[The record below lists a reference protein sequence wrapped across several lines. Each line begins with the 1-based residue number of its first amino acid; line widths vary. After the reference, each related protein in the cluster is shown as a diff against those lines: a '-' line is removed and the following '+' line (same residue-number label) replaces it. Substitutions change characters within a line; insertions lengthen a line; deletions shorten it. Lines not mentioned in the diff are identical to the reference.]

1 VDFMLLHP
9 DDLRM
14 AMPPSLL
21 FERDGPLVMEV
32 GFGDG
37 WFLAHLAHEHPDWN
51 LLGAEIALG
60 SVTRAFKRL
69 RRESVTN
76 ARLYRGHARFLVR
89 DVLPPRSLHRIY
101 VNFPDPWP
109 KKRHRD
115 RRLLQASFFQLLS
128 TRLEEGGA
136 LLFTTDHAEYFDFAL
151 EEAESTGLYDI
162 AQQPPPPATLQTKY
176 ARKWRAQD
184 IPIQH
189 AVFTKREEAGESFPP
204 IIETFDIMHHA
215 ILNGDLPD
223 LESFDKQVHRFKK
236 GHVILL
242 EAYAAPANT
251 GWVIV
256 TRIEEP
262 DLTQEVLVE
271 VRPMRKREEGLFVGI
286 KAFGQ
291 PLVTKGT
298 KEAVRAVT
306 EWLQHQGLELV
317 QQLY

>member
-1 VDFMLLHP
+1 MLLHP
-9 DDLRM
+9 ADLRV
-14 AMPPSLL
+14 AMMPSSL
-21 FERDGPLVMEV
+21 FERAGPLVMEV

-37 WFLAHLAHEHPDWN
+37 WFLTHLAQEHPDWN

-69 RRESVTN
+69 RREGVTN

-115 RRLLQASFFQLLS
+115 RRLLRAPFFRLLS
-128 TRLEEGGA
+128 TRLEDGGT
-136 LLFTTDHAEYFDFAL
+136 LLFTTDHAEYFDSAL
-151 EEAESTGLYDI
+151 EEAASTGLYDI
-162 AQQPPPPATLQTKY
+162 AQLPPPSATLQTKY

-189 AVFTKREEAGESFPP
+189 AVFTKQKEADDPFPP
-204 IIETFDIMHHA
+204 RIETCDPMHHA
-215 ILNGDLPD
+215 ILSGDLPD
-223 LESFDKQVHRFKK
+223 LNAFDKQVHRFKK

-242 EAYAAPANT
+242 EAYAASNNT
-251 GWVIV
+251 EWVIV

-291 PLVTKGT
+291 PLGTKGT

-306 EWLQHQGLELV
+306 EWLQRQGLELV
-317 QQLY
+317 QQFY